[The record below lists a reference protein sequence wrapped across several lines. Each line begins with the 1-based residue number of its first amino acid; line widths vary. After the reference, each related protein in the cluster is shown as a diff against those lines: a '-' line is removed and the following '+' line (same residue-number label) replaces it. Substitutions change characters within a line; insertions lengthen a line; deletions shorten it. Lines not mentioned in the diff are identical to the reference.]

1 MKLSETEL
9 TDVYVFDPDVYGDHR
24 GYFMESWRQEWFEK
38 IYSGL
43 DFVQDNQS
51 LSTKGTLRGLHY
63 QIQRPQ
69 GKFIQSLEGEIFDV
83 AVDLRKSSP
92 NFGEWIG
99 VILSSDNK
107 RMLWV
112 PPGFAHGFLVM
123 SETAKIAYKCTDYY
137 SREHE
142 RSIRWNDPDIGI
154 DWPVGDAQVFL
165 SEKDAEAG
173 FLKDA
178 DTYS

>member
-69 GKFIQSLEGEIFDV
+69 GKFIQCLEGEIFDV

-154 DWPVGDAQVFL
+154 DWPVGDAQVLL

>member
-69 GKFIQSLEGEIFDV
+69 GKFIQCLEGEIFDV

-137 SREHE
+137 FREHE

-154 DWPVGDAQVFL
+154 DWPVGDAQVLL